1 MNTTYTLDELCALSA
16 LPKRTVRY
24 YVQLGLVDRPEGE
37 TRAARYF
44 QRHLEQL
51 LTVRRLSE
59 GGLSLDR
66 IAAVLKGDI
75 DAVTEPRRAPG
86 TVEVRAHIT
95 VADGVDIQI
104 DTSRLGICPEQLRRF
119 TREVIALY
127 ERIQQEKPDEPTP

>member
-1 MNTTYTLDELCALSA
+1 MNTIYTLDELCALSA

-75 DAVTEPRRAPG
+75 DAVTEPRRTPG

-104 DTSRLGICPEQLRRF
+104 ETARLDIGPEQLRRF

>member
-1 MNTTYTLDELCALSA
+1 MNTTYTLDELCALTA

-104 DTSRLGICPEQLRRF
+104 ETSRLGIGPEQLRRF

>member
-1 MNTTYTLDELCALSA
+1 MNATYTLDELCALSA

-104 DTSRLGICPEQLRRF
+104 ETARLGIGPEQLRRF
-119 TREVIALY
+119 AREVIALY

>member
-1 MNTTYTLDELCALSA
+1 MNATYTLDELCALTA

-75 DAVTEPRRAPG
+75 DAVTEPRRTPG

-104 DTSRLGICPEQLRRF
+104 ETSRLGIGPEQLRRF
-119 TREVIALY
+119 AREVIALY
-127 ERIQQEKPDEPTP
+127 ERIRQEKPDEPTP

>member
-1 MNTTYTLDELCALSA
+1 MNTSFTLDELCALSA

-51 LTVRRLSE
+51 LTVRRLSG

-104 DTSRLGICPEQLRRF
+104 ETSRLGIGPEQLRRF
-119 TREVIALY
+119 AREVIALY